1 MCGRFTQT
9 ATPETIA
16 KHFNLPDIPL
26 FAKPNYN
33 VSPSH
38 KVAAVRLQS
47 ESKREGVLFRW
58 GLIPSWAKDI
68 KIGFQCINAK
78 AETIGEKPA
87 FRSAFKKK
95 RCLIVADGFYEWK
108 KGIGWDGKERKQ
120 AMRICRKDRQPFAF
134 AGLWEWWGGDGKP
147 AGGTN
152 KQPDEGPEGE
162 TIESCT
168 IITTAPNELMT
179 AIHNRMPVILSP
191 SDYDQWLDP
200 SSQPEPLKMLLRP
213 CPHEALEAYPV
224 TALVGNPRNNAPA
237 LLDRITV

>member
-16 KHFNLPDIPL
+16 KHFRLPDVPL

-38 KVAAVRLQS
+38 KVTAVRLHP
-47 ESKREGVLFRW
+47 ESAKREGVLFRW
-58 GLIPSWAKDI
+58 GLIPSWAKDM

-78 AETIGEKPA
+78 AETIGEKPV

-95 RCLIVADGFYEWK
+95 RCLVVADGFYEWQK
-108 KGIGWDGKERKQ
+108 TIGRDGKERKQ
-120 AMRICRKDRQPFAF
+120 AMRICRRDSQPFAF
-134 AGLWEWWGGDGKP
+134 AGLWEWWG
-147 AGGTN
+147 
-152 KQPDEGPEGE
+152 PEGTE
-162 TIESCT
+162 PIESCT

-179 AIHNRMPVILSP
+179 PIHNRMPVILP
-191 SDYDQWLDP
+191 SDSYELWLDP
-200 SSQPEPLKMLLRP
+200 SSQPEPLKTLLRP
-213 CPHEALEAYPV
+213 CPSEELEAYPV
-224 TALVGNPRNNAPA
+224 TALVGNPRNNAPG